1 MMTYN
6 FHLFLSREEME
17 RTAKKSQKN
26 ILISQLETI
35 DLSRFPVKLIYQNN
49 QDREVVL
56 ATDRDFRV
64 PDDNQEWLF
73 MVENVLSFT
82 WKTKSNE
89 ILYCFHEL
97 ATNEIFTFWLYHIVL
112 PIYFSIGQEYKF
124 LHAGAVEVEGH
135 PILFMAPSFG
145 GKSTLTD
152 YFLQMGHPLIT
163 DDKMATFEKNEIFYS
178 VPSHPYHRPYRQ
190 VEALGYECENT
201 ATEIKPIHAIYML
214 EKGEPE
220 DECTIRPLKGIEK
233 FSRLHEGGEM
243 NFSFF
248 TKDYVQYLSRLANN
262 VNVFSIKVPHDL
274 ARLHEVYGTI
284 VEHCESI
291 KSE

>member
-1 MMTYN
+1 MPYN
-6 FHLFLSREEME
+6 YHLQFDDKWSVHENVHSNSLH
-17 RTAKKSQKN
+17 
-26 ILISQLETI
+26 ILAQDYLKIN
-35 DLSRFPVKLIYQNN
+35 DFPFVLVYQNN
-49 QDREVVL
+49 QDRNVTL
-56 ATDRDFRV
+56 AT
-64 PDDNQEWLF
+64 NQSLDEQNNERKWLF
-73 MVENVLSFT
+73 SVEDVISFT
-82 WKTKSNE
+82 WENGSHE
-89 ILYCFHEL
+89 IFYFFHES
-97 ATNEIFTFWLYHIVL
+97 ATNEIFKFWLYHIVL
-112 PIYFSIGQEYKF
+112 PIKLSIEQVYKF
-124 LHAGAVEVEGH
+124 LHAGAVEVEGY

-152 YFLQMGHPLIT
+152 YFIQMGHPLIT
-163 DDKMATFEKNEIFYS
+163 DDKMATFEKNGIFYS

-190 VEALGYECENT
+190 VEVLGYECENS

-214 EKGEPE
+214 EKGGAE

-284 VEHCESI
+284 VEHCASI

>member
-1 MMTYN
+1 MPYN
-6 FHLFLSREEME
+6 YYLQFDDKWSVHENVHSNSLH
-17 RTAKKSQKN
+17 
-26 ILISQLETI
+26 ILAQDYLEI
-35 DLSRFPVKLIYQNN
+35 NDFPFVLVYQNN
-49 QDREVVL
+49 QDRNVAL
-56 ATDRDFRV
+56 AT
-64 PDDNQEWLF
+64 NQPLDEQNNERKWLF
-73 MVENVLSFT
+73 SVEDVISFT
-82 WKTKSNE
+82 WKNGSHE
-89 ILYCFHEL
+89 IFYFFHES
-97 ATNEIFTFWLYHIVL
+97 ATNEIFKFWLYHIVL
-112 PIYFSIGQEYKF
+112 PIKLSIEQVYKF

-152 YFLQMGHPLIT
+152 YFIQMGHPLIT
-163 DDKMATFEKNEIFYS
+163 DDKMATFEKNGIFYS

-190 VEALGYECENT
+190 VEVLGYECENS
-201 ATEIKPIHAIYML
+201 ATKIKPIHAIYIL
-214 EKGEPE
+214 EKGGQE

>member
-1 MMTYN
+1 MPYN
-6 FHLFLSREEME
+6 YHLQFDEKWSAHENVHSNSLHVL
-17 RTAKKSQKN
+17 AQDY
-26 ILISQLETI
+26 LEI
-35 DLSRFPVKLIYQNN
+35 KDFPFVLVYQNN
-49 QDREVVL
+49 QDRDVTL
-56 ATDRDFRV
+56 AT
-64 PDDNQEWLF
+64 NQPLDEQNNGRKWLF
-73 MVENVLSFT
+73 SVEDVISFT
-82 WKTKSNE
+82 WENGSHE
-89 ILYCFHEL
+89 IFYFFHES
-97 ATNEIFTFWLYHIVL
+97 ATNEIFKFWLYHIVL
-112 PIYFSIGQEYKF
+112 PIKLSIEQVYKF

-152 YFLQMGHPLIT
+152 YFIQMGHPLIT
-163 DDKMATFEKNEIFYS
+163 DDKMATFEKNGIFYS

-190 VEALGYECENT
+190 VEVLGYECENS

-214 EKGEPE
+214 EKGGPE